1 MFRFSFPL
9 HSAICVAGE
18 SFNVRISRSAFPNL
32 TKHDLVLGDLEL
44 GGEGRVPPSH

>member
-18 SFNVRISRSAFPNL
+18 SFNVRMSPSAFPDL
-32 TKHDLVLGDLEL
+32 TNTTLSLGDLEL